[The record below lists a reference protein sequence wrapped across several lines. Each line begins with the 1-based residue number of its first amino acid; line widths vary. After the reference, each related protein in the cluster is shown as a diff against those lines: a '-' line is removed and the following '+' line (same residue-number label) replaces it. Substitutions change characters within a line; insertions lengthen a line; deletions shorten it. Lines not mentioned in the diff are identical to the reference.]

1 MSEKSKTRAAAR
13 AAKAAKKQAA
23 KKQAA
28 TVKKQAATAKK
39 QAASAPK
46 KKDKGADNEKGSG
59 TNRHP
64 HRRKPEKAQLQ
75 VLPERKNHCRRSDC
89 IQLLGQG
96 DGSTMGHPIWVKPQR
111 DICCCRGLVLKLK

>member
-13 AAKAAKKQAA
+13 AAKATKKQAA

-46 KKDKGADNEKGSG
+46 KKTKVRITKRKADQLGALTEENLRLHNFKYYPR
-59 TNRHP
+59 T
-64 HRRKPEKAQLQ
+64 
-75 VLPERKNHCRRSDC
+75 
-89 IQLLGQG
+89 
-96 DGSTMGHPIWVKPQR
+96 
-111 DICCCRGLVLKLK
+111 

>member
-13 AAKAAKKQAA
+13 ATKAAKKQAA

-46 KKDKGADNEKGSG
+46 KKTKVHITKREADQIG
-59 TNRHP
+59 TLTEENL
-64 HRRKPEKAQLQ
+64 RKHNFKYYPR
-75 VLPERKNHCRRSDC
+75 ER
-89 IQLLGQG
+89 IIAG
-96 DGSTMGHPIWVKPQR
+96 DPTVSSYWAKETVPLW
-111 DICCCRGLVLKLK
+111 DIPFG

>member
-46 KKDKGADNEKGSG
+46 KNTKVHITKREADQIGALTEENL
-59 TNRHP
+59 
-64 HRRKPEKAQLQ
+64 RKHNFKYYPR
-75 VLPERKNHCRRSDC
+75 ER
-89 IQLLGQG
+89 IIAG
-96 DGSTMGHPIWVKPQR
+96 DPTVSSWAKETVPFG
-111 DICCCRGLVLKLK
+111 

>member
-28 TVKKQAATAKK
+28 TIKKQQAATAKKQK

-46 KKDKGADNEKGSG
+46 KKTKVRITKREADQIGALTEENL
-59 TNRHP
+59 
-64 HRRKPEKAQLQ
+64 RKHNFKYYPRERIIAGDPTVSSIWAKET
-75 VLPERKNHCRRSDC
+75 VPLPF
-89 IQLLGQG
+89 
-96 DGSTMGHPIWVKPQR
+96 PIPW
-111 DICCCRGLVLKLK
+111 DIPLE